1 VTIRRRVQNDY
12 DLQDAADAQGVSL
25 EDAARD
31 LALLSVMASLTDN
44 FGERIIFKGGA
55 ALRFAHGA
63 RRTSRDAD
71 ATVTQPARA
80 PIPTEDVLTAIAG
93 ARLGQ
98 FLRYTVP
105 KEPATANK
113 YSLDVDQIRFACAT
127 VEGTLDVVF
136 MWAGWLDA
144 KLVDL
149 PDQQATNP
157 ITRQRFEEQ
166 WSSMNPRFRAAHAVA
181 TYLEH
186 GGIEP
191 LNAGGT
197 LSSEQRELIDEER
210 EYWRPA
216 VEIHFGGKLLQW
228 AMFDFGQGTP
238 RVVVVLNPTARK
250 RTLRALDMR
259 ALVDRDKFFNF
270 QYGDERL
277 KLIERM
283 AVADR
288 AGELPDYMREF
299 FDSLR
304 TRALR

>member
-127 VEGTLDVVF
+127 VEGTLDVELSFREDVVLEPLSVPIGGPYF
-136 MWAGWLDA
+136 DPFHVLTMRPVGMAGEKLRTLAQRQRGTDLSDCVLLEQLA
-144 KLVDL
+144 NDEVKHLPRVREEKFKLVRDGIGPDELETRISDL
-149 PDQQATNP
+149 RARYEADVRAVDPDAPDYDTAQGAAM
-157 ITRQRFEEQ
+157 RLV
-166 WSSMNPRFRAAHAVA
+166 RAA
-181 TYLEH
+181 
-186 GGIEP
+186 
-191 LNAGGT
+191 
-197 LSSEQRELIDEER
+197 
-210 EYWRPA
+210 
-216 VEIHFGGKLLQW
+216 W
-228 AMFDFGQGTP
+228 A
-238 RVVVVLNPTARK
+238 R
-250 RTLRALDMR
+250 
-259 ALVDRDKFFNF
+259 
-270 QYGDERL
+270 
-277 KLIERM
+277 
-283 AVADR
+283 
-288 AGELPDYMREF
+288 
-299 FDSLR
+299 
-304 TRALR
+304 